1 MKKFKFP
8 RFFQIDNVP
17 GVVRRNTLTNKPYK
31 YIEGEERKGGKVRD
45 IFKSLRQITCE
56 NNT

>member
-1 MKKFKFP
+1 MTLTFHLELSTTT
-8 RFFQIDNVP
+8 
-17 GVVRRNTLTNKPYK
+17 GVVIKNTAAKEPYK
-31 YIEGEERKGGKVRD
+31 YIEGEERKGGKVHD

>member
-1 MKKFKFP
+1 MRKP
-8 RFFQIDNVP
+8 YIT
-17 GVVRRNTLTNKPYK
+17 GVVIKNTAAKEPYK